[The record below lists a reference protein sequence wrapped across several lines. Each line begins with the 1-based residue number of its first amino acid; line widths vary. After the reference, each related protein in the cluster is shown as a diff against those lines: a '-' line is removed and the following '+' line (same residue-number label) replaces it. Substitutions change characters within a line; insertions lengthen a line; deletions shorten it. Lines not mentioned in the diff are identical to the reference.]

1 MAHYTLRCVECGQ
14 IYDDSE
20 KGFLLDCPEGHGPSM
35 LQADYSVPG
44 FEPVETAKGLYRY
57 QHWLPIRR
65 TFSRAPQ
72 TVVFQSDAFCDK
84 LGLENLYFA
93 FNGYWPEREGGMP
106 TCSFKELE
114 AATVLAR
121 IPKGE
126 ERTIVVSSAGNT
138 GRAFLEYGS
147 LFKIN
152 TMVVV
157 PEFALPQMWTTV
169 PKADCV
175 KLVVLKDADYF
186 DAIQLANHICELEPF
201 FAEGGAKNVARRD
214 GMGTVILAAAEAM
227 KTMPHHYF
235 QAVGSGTGAIA
246 TWEMAWRLM
255 ADGIYGQWLPRLH
268 LSQSESF
275 TIMADAWAA
284 QSRDLPDI
292 PEDEARAAA
301 LKAYSPVLSNRKPP
315 YSLTGGLFDAMTECA
330 GLFYVPSD
338 EQARK
343 AGELFR
349 ELEGIDLD
357 KAAQVCLA
365 SLFIAKET
373 GAIGE
378 DHLHR
383 EGDRRHRRR
392 PRDSRESHGRRR
404 GTRPCRRHRH
414 SRHAGC
420 RLHKIAGQSGR
431 YPQSARIVINP

>member
-1 MAHYTLRCVECGQ
+1 MAHYALRCVECGQ
-14 IYDDSE
+14 IYDDSD
-20 KGFLLDCPEGHGPSM
+20 KGFLLDCPEDHGPAM

-44 FEPVETAKGLYRY
+44 FEPVETAKGFYRY

-65 TFSRAPQ
+65 MFARAPQ
-72 TVVFQSDAFCDK
+72 TVVFQSDAFIDK

-114 AATVLAR
+114 AASVLAR

-138 GRAFLEYGS
+138 GRAFLEYAS

-169 PKADCV
+169 PKADCA

-214 GMGTVILAAAEAM
+214 GMGTVILAATEAM
-227 KTMPHHYF
+227 KGIPQHYF

-246 TWEMAWRLM
+246 TWEMAWRLIM
-255 ADGIYGQWLPRLH
+255 DGQFGQRLPRFH
-268 LSQSESF
+268 LSQSEAF

-284 QSRDLPDI
+284 QSRDLPDV
-292 PEDEARAAA
+292 PEAEARAAA

-315 YSLTGGLFDAMTECA
+315 YGLAGGLFDAMCETA
-330 GLFYVPSD
+330 GIFYAPTD
-338 EQARK
+338 EEARN
-343 AGELFR
+343 AGELFQK
-349 ELEGIDLD
+349 LEGIDLD

-365 SLFIAKET
+365 SLFIAREKGELGDDHTILVNLT
-373 GAIGE
+373 GGGAERAHADGIAIPATP
-378 DHLHR
+378 DVVFTKSQDNLDDIR
-383 EGDRRHRRR
+383 KVL
-392 PRDSRESHGRRR
+392 
-404 GTRPCRRHRH
+404 
-414 SRHAGC
+414 A
-420 RLHKIAGQSGR
+420 I
-431 YPQSARIVINP
+431 

>member
-20 KGFLLDCPEGHGPSM
+20 KGFLLDCQEAHGPSM
-35 LQADYSVPG
+35 LQADYAVNG
-44 FEPVETAKGLYRY
+44 FEPVDSAKGLFRY

-72 TVVFQSDAFCDK
+72 TIVFQSDALSNK
-84 LGLENLYFA
+84 LELENLYFA
-93 FNGYWPEREGGMP
+93 FNGYWPERDGGMK

-114 AATVLAR
+114 AASILAR

-147 LFKIN
+147 QFKIN

-201 FAEGGAKNVARRD
+201 FAEGGAKNIARRD
-214 GMGTVILAAAEAM
+214 GMGTVILAATEEM
-227 KTMPHHYF
+227 KCIPQHYF

-246 TWEMAWRLM
+246 TWEMAWRLIM
-255 ADGIYGQWLPRLH
+255 DGQFGQRLPRFH
-268 LSQSESF
+268 LSQSEAF
-275 TIMADAWAA
+275 TILADAWVA

-315 YSLTGGLFDAMTECA
+315 YGLTGGLFDALSETG

-338 EQARK
+338 EQSKK
-343 AGELFR
+343 AGELFQ
-349 ELEGIDLD
+349 EFEGIDLD

-365 SLFIAKET
+365 SLFIAKEQGT
-373 GAIGE
+373 VGE
-378 DHLHR
+378 DDYILVNLTGGGAERAHADGIAIPATPDYVFTKAQDNL
-383 EGDRRHRRR
+383 DDIRRML
-392 PRDSRESHGRRR
+392 
-404 GTRPCRRHRH
+404 
-414 SRHAGC
+414 A
-420 RLHKIAGQSGR
+420 I
-431 YPQSARIVINP
+431 